1 MATRKVAK
9 IITGLLL
16 AGIITAPAA
25 YAYDVNNPPPQYGTN
40 DPGVQLN
47 RTREYMERQ
56 RVARQIAEDR
66 AKQRAEVPRL
76 KAKRHRTSRQPK
88 APLNLCLTILKSNK
102 ARC

>member
-40 DPGVQLN
+40 DPG
-47 RTREYMERQ
+47 
-56 RVARQIAEDR
+56 
-66 AKQRAEVPRL
+66 
-76 KAKRHRTSRQPK
+76 
-88 APLNLCLTILKSNK
+88 
-102 ARC
+102 